1 MKTILLAGVAT
12 AALASSAWALPDRYE
27 GETGCIGASGSGCTQ
42 AANLIQTNQGNLPS
56 EKNAEVASTEN
67 NAVRDLGINQ
77 SVLGNRA
84 TDDDGDEDVTD
95 EIGDTAEDLGDEVGD
110 EAEEAGDDIADA
122 ASEFGDEAGDV
133 ADEAGDAIGDAFD

>member
-1 MKTILLAGVAT
+1 MKTMLLVGVAT

-27 GETGCIGASGSGCTQ
+27 GETGCVGASGSGCV
-42 AANLIQTNQGNLPS
+42 ADPSMIQTNQGNVPS
-56 EKNAEVASTEN
+56 EKAEVASTEN
-67 NAVRDLGINQ
+67 NAVRDLGIDQ

-84 TDDDGDEDVTD
+84 TDDDGDEDVAD
-95 EIGDTAEDLGDEVGD
+95 EIGDTAENLGDEVGD
-110 EAEEAGDDIADA
+110 EAEETGDDIADA